1 MTPTPGTSS
10 VEREVRIQAR
20 PETIFPF
27 FTDPELFGRWSGVAT
42 LDPRP
47 GGIFRS
53 DVDGKNIAR
62 GEYVAVD
69 PPHSVTFTWGWEAE
83 DSPVPPGSSTVH
95 ITLTPDGEHTIVRL
109 VHSDLPS
116 RESVES
122 HGVGW
127 DHYLER
133 LRIVSAGGDPGPD
146 PWAQRAVIGDEAT
159 GTSGPPDP
167 S

>member
-1 MTPTPGTSS
+1 MTPTTETRAI
-10 VEREVRIQAR
+10 EREVRIEAR

-47 GGIFRS
+47 GGIFRN
-53 DVDGKNIAR
+53 DVNGKNIAR
-62 GEYVAVD
+62 GEYVTVD

-95 ITLTPDGEHTIVRL
+95 ITLIPDGDHTIVRL
-109 VHSDLPS
+109 IHSDLPS
-116 RESVES
+116 GEPAES
-122 HGVGW
+122 HGAGW

-133 LRIVSAGGDPGPD
+133 LRVAAAGGDPGHD
-146 PWAQRAVIGDEAT
+146 SWANGTTADGDAVRAEA
-159 GTSGPPDP
+159 
-167 S
+167 

>member
-1 MTPTPGTSS
+1 MTPTTETSAI
-10 VEREVRIQAR
+10 EREVRIQAR

-27 FTDPELFGRWSGVAT
+27 LTDPDLFGRWGGVAT

-47 GGIFRS
+47 GGIFRM

-69 PPHSVTFTWGWEAE
+69 PPRSVTFTWGWEAE
-83 DSPVPPGSSTVH
+83 DTVVPPGSSTVQ
-95 ITLTPDGEHTIVRL
+95 ITLTPDGDHTIVRL

-116 RESVES
+116 SESAQS

-127 DHYLER
+127 QHYLER
-133 LRIVSAGGDPGPD
+133 LQIAGAGGDPGPD
-146 PWAQRAVIGDEAT
+146 SWAQEGASEDDADNAG
-159 GTSGPPDP
+159 
-167 S
+167 

>member
-1 MTPTPGTSS
+1 MTPTTETSAI
-10 VEREVRIQAR
+10 EREIRVEAR

-47 GGIFRS
+47 GGIFRT
-53 DVDGKNIAR
+53 DIDGEHIAR
-62 GEYVAVD
+62 GEYIAVD

-95 ITLTPDGEHTIVRL
+95 VTLTPDGDHTIVRL
-109 VHSDLPS
+109 VHSDLPAG
-116 RESVES
+116 ESAAS

-127 DHYLER
+127 EHYLER
-133 LRIVSAGGDPGPD
+133 LRVVGAGGDPGPD
-146 PWAQRAVIGDEAT
+146 PWADRAGRADAPE
-159 GTSGPPDP
+159 S
-167 S
+167 